1 MTTIYQDGLVP
12 GNMQVSLGGQI
23 VNTGGADGA
32 VDSIV
37 GVGFTAVKVG
47 GAGTGSYLVTLSDP
61 YPQVWAVTASVQS
74 AGNDR
79 VAVVGTIT
87 APTSAANNKIAFAVV
102 DSSAGTPADLSNES
116 LHFHLTLVRSNAQ

>member
-23 VNTGGADGA
+23 VNSGSLLGA

-37 GVGFTAVKVG
+37 GVGFTAERTG
-47 GAGTGSYLVTLSDP
+47 IGAYRITLSDP
-61 YPQVWAVTASVQS
+61 YPQVWAVTASIQS

-87 APTSAANNKIAFAVV
+87 APTSSANNKIAFAVV

>member
-23 VNTGGADGA
+23 VNTGTADGA

-47 GAGTGSYLVTLSDP
+47 GAGSGAYQITLSDV
-61 YPQVWAVTASVQS
+61 YPQVWAVTATAQS
-74 AGNDR
+74 TTTDLT
-79 VAVVGTIT
+79 VVVGAIT
-87 APTSAANNKIAFAVV
+87 APTSGANNKIAFAVL
-102 DSSAGTPADLSNES
+102 DSSTGAAHDLLNES

>member
-23 VNTGGADGA
+23 VNTGTAAGA

-47 GAGTGSYLVTLSDP
+47 GAGTGAYQITLSDA
-61 YPQVWAVTASVQS
+61 YPQVWAVTATAQS
-74 AGNDR
+74 TTTDLT
-79 VAVVGTIT
+79 VVVGAIT
-87 APTSAANNKIAFAVV
+87 APSSSANNKIAFAVV
-102 DSSAGTPADLSNES
+102 DSSTGAAHDLLNES

>member
-12 GNMQVSLGGQI
+12 GNMQVSLGGQV
-23 VNTGGADGA
+23 VNSGTVGD

-47 GAGTGSYLVTLSDP
+47 GAGTGAYQIILSDV
-61 YPQVWAVTASVQS
+61 YPQVWAVTASAQS
-74 AGNDR
+74 TTNDLT
-79 VAVVGTIT
+79 VVVGAIT
-87 APTSAANNKIAFAVV
+87 APISGANNKIAFAVL
-102 DSSAGTPADLSNES
+102 DSSTGAAHDLLNES

>member
-23 VNTGGADGA
+23 VNTGTADGA

-47 GAGTGSYLVTLSDP
+47 GAGSGAYQITLSDV
-61 YPQVWAVTASVQS
+61 YPQVWAVTASAQS
-74 AGNDR
+74 TTTDLT
-79 VAVVGTIT
+79 VVVGAIT
-87 APTSAANNKIAFAVV
+87 APTSGANNKIAFAVV
-102 DSSAGTPADLSNES
+102 DSSAGTAHDLTNES